1 MFAEV
6 AALVKRPRFEGLWRN
21 PEFLKLWAG
30 QSVSVF
36 GSLITGFALP
46 LVAILTLQAS
56 PFQVGLLA
64 VAELAPGMLLGLFA
78 GAWVDRLRRKPLMIL
93 ADLGRAALLGSVP
106 AAYAFGALG
115 IAQLYGVALCVS
127 VLNVLFDVSYVSYL
141 PSIVGRDHLI
151 EGNSKLEATNSVA
164 EVAGFGLAGIM
175 VQIFT
180 APWAILVDA
189 LTFVVSAASLGM
201 IRTPEPRAQSLN
213 IPEGGPAPL
222 GAEPP
227 QQVLR
232 EIADGLR
239 IVWGNRIL
247 RALAGA
253 SATME
258 FFAHI
263 FVAVLLLYLTK
274 DLGLEPAV
282 FGLVFAVG
290 GVSAFV
296 GALFIERATRRW
308 GVGRTMLGSLTISIS
323 STFFIP
329 LAFGPPAL
337 AAGMLATE
345 QALDGTGM
353 AYEINKVSLTQAITP
368 PRMLGRVNA
377 SMLVTQDLATLLG
390 LLVRGVL
397 GQWIGLRPTVAIG
410 VLGLLL
416 ALPWLY
422 FSPIRGLRD
431 HPQLHAES
439 TV

>member
-1 MFAEV
+1 V
-6 AALVKRPRFEGLWRN
+6 TALVKRPRFEGLWRN

-36 GSLITGFALP
+36 GSLVTGFALP
-46 LVAILTLQAS
+46 LVAILTLRAS

-93 ADLGRAALLGSVP
+93 ADLGRAAVLGSVP
-106 AAYAFGALG
+106 AAYAFGALEM
-115 IAQLYGVALCVS
+115 AQLYGVALCVS

-151 EGNSKLEATNSVA
+151 EGNSKLEATNSIA

-189 LTFVVSAASLGM
+189 LTFVVSAASLGL
-201 IRTPEPRAQSLN
+201 IWTPEPQTRNLTVPQ
-213 IPEGGPAPL
+213 GGSAPL
-222 GAEPP
+222 GAELPR
-227 QQVLR
+227 QVIR
-232 EIADGLR
+232 EIAEGLR
-239 IVWGNRIL
+239 VVWGNRIL

-274 DLGLEPAV
+274 DLRLEPAV
-282 FGLVFAVG
+282 FGLVFAIG

-296 GALFIERATRRW
+296 GALFVERATRRW
-308 GVGRTMLGSLTISIS
+308 GVGRTMLGSLAISMS

-337 AAGMLATE
+337 AAGMLAAA
-345 QALDGTGM
+345 QAFDGTGM

-377 SMLVTQDLATLLG
+377 SMRVTQELATLLG
-390 LLVRGVL
+390 LLVGGVL

-410 VLGLLL
+410 VVGLLL

-422 FSPIRGLRD
+422 YSPIGGLRD
-431 HPQLHAES
+431 HPPLHAET

>member
-1 MFAEV
+1 LFAEV
-6 AALVKRPRFEGLWRN
+6 TALVKRPPFEGLWRN

-36 GSLITGFALP
+36 GSLVTGFALP
-46 LVAILTLQAS
+46 LVAILTLRAS

-93 ADLGRAALLGSVP
+93 ADLGRAAVLGSVP
-106 AAYAFGALG
+106 AAYAFGALEM
-115 IAQLYGVALCVS
+115 AQLYGVALCVS

-151 EGNSKLEATNSVA
+151 EGNSKLEATNSIA

-189 LTFVVSAASLGM
+189 LTFLVSAASLGL
-201 IRTPEPRAQSLN
+201 IRRPEPKSHEMP
-213 IPEGGPAPL
+213 IPEGGAAAL
-222 GAEPP
+222 GSEPP
-227 QQVLR
+227 RRVLR
-232 EIADGLR
+232 EIADGLQL
-239 IVWGNRIL
+239 VWGDRTL
-247 RALAGA
+247 GALAGA
-253 SATME
+253 SATVE
-258 FFAHI
+258 FSAHI
-263 FVAVLLLYLTK
+263 FVAVLLLFLTE

-296 GALFIERATRRW
+296 GAIFVERATQRW
-308 GVGRTMLGSLTISIS
+308 GVGRTMLASLTISIS

-329 LAFGPPAL
+329 LAFGPPVL
-337 AAGMLATE
+337 AAGMLATA
-345 QALDGTGM
+345 QAFDGTGM

-368 PRMLGRVNA
+368 PRILGRVNA
-377 SMLVTQDLATLLG
+377 SMRVTQQLAMLLG
-390 LLVRGVL
+390 LLIGGVL
-397 GQWIGLRPTVAIG
+397 GQSIGLRPTVFVG
-410 VLGLLL
+410 VLGMTL
-416 ALPWLY
+416 ALPWVY
-422 FSPIRGLRD
+422 FSPIRGMRE
-431 HPQLHAES
+431 HPSA
-439 TV
+439 